1 MKVLAWSIDPNGTK
15 NKIILKYS
23 LPTGSEKNGKI
34 VIIHAQVQ
42 HWFLCPRMMMPV
54 IVGQISF
61 FPVWQ
66 GFVFLFHK
74 ELRPSD
80 VSSLGRMIL
89 PKASGL
95 FAITCH
101 VLQIT
106 ASSKCFLTRKS

>member
-1 MKVLAWSIDPNGTK
+1 
-15 NKIILKYS
+15 
-23 LPTGSEKNGKI
+23 
-34 VIIHAQVQ
+34 
-42 HWFLCPRMMMPV
+42 MPV

-95 FAITCH
+95 FTITCH

-106 ASSKCFLTRKS
+106 ASSKMFSYKKTLNSNPQQIGVAERSRTTLAVLAH